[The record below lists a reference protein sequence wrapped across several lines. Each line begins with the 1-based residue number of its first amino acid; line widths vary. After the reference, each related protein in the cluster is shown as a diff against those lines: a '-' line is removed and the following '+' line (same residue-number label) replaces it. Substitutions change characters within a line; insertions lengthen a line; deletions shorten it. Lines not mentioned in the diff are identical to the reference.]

1 VLSVANLLANW
12 VIPFLVLL
20 PRPAKHD
27 ESQMLRVC
35 ALLLVG
41 RWLDLYLIVQPVFEQ
56 DAPVLGLWEIAP
68 MVAAAALFVIFLRR
82 GLAAADL
89 VPRVE
94 CLVAE
99 RAIGLEVKARRRQNS
114 LTIRR
119 RRNVE
124 IEFEGRSGA
133 MHSTVT
139 VH

>member
-1 VLSVANLLANW
+1 MCRLWQN
-12 VIPFLVLL
+12 
-20 PRPAKHD
+20 RPIFGAG
-27 ESQMLRVC
+27 EVSP
-35 ALLLVG
+35 AP
-41 RWLDLYLIVQPVFEQ
+41 WIVT
-56 DAPVLGLWEIAP
+56 
-68 MVAAAALFVIFLRR
+68 
-82 GLAAADL
+82 
-89 VPRVE
+89 VE
-94 CLVAE
+94 CEVAE